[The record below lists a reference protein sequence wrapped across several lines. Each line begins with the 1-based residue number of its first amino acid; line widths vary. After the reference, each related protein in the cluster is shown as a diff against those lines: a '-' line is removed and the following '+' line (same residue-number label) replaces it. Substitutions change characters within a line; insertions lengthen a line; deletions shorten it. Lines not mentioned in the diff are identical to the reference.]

1 MSVIPESE
9 VRSEL
14 ERVLASPV
22 FAHADRPSR
31 FLRYVVERALAGETA
46 ALKEYAIGVDVY
58 DRPPG
63 FDPRSDS
70 IVRVEAGRLRA
81 KLREYYDLYGGADPV
96 RIDLPKGTYVP
107 AFERVVRGPESSRVS
122 RSGLPLRFWL
132 LPAAGVILLGAV
144 LVLWRQ
150 RSDVSEVPQ
159 VRSIAVLPFM
169 SLSGTAKGE
178 RFADGLTE
186 EVIARLARAPEL
198 KVPAR
203 STTFQ
208 YKAKTVDLRTLG
220 EQLEVDAVLEG
231 SVRCELERCR
241 VTAELV
247 LARDG
252 FHLWAETYEEPADDL
267 LAVQERM
274 SAIIAEDLLR
284 RVQGLAGW
292 RGRGRHTPHPA
303 AFAAYVEGSRLFRR
317 DRLRGQSS
325 EGLHPDHQRAI
336 ELLEEAVTL
345 DPEFAEGWAALA
357 DACEFAISLD
367 RQRGPKLEARA
378 DEASRRALRL
388 DDSLAL
394 AHAVQGS
401 LRFYRRWD
409 FAGAESAFRRAVE
422 IHPREARWQS
432 HLADLLLIQ
441 GRMAEAA
448 VELDRA
454 IMLEPRAG
462 GLLTQKALLLHHRGL
477 YEEAI
482 RLAQHAEVLDPGVVL
497 PIWVQGLCQ
506 EQLGQWAE
514 AERSFRRAL
523 ELAPYD
529 VRAITALGHLFG
541 LSGRREEA
549 EAILGRL
556 KSWDEVAG
564 KSYPIALVCV
574 GLGRYDEALNWL
586 ERAYE
591 ERDPS
596 FPYLG
601 IEARLAPLRDRPKAQ
616 ELLQRLHP
624 GLKWEFSPMPGE
636 WGRTTVLN

>member
-1 MSVIPESE
+1 MIPESE
-9 VRSEL
+9 VRAQL

-22 FAHADRPSR
+22 FSHAERPSR
-31 FLRYVVERALAGETA
+31 FLRYVVEKTLAGEVSG
-46 ALKEYAIGVDVY
+46 LKEYAIGVDVY
-58 DRPPG
+58 GRPPG

-81 KLREYYDLYGGADPV
+81 KLREYYDLYGEADPV
-96 RIDLPKGTYVP
+96 RIVLPKGTYVP
-107 AFERVVRGPESSRVS
+107 AFARGGQDGAAPAVSSRPWS
-122 RSGLPLRFWL
+122 RWWL
-132 LPAAGVILLGAV
+132 LAAV
-144 LVLWRQ
+144 LVVVSTLVVLWQ
-150 RSDVSEVPQ
+150 RRAVTTAPPEVK
-159 VRSIAVLPFM
+159 SIAVLPFM
-169 SLSGTAKGE
+169 NLSGTPETEG
-178 RFADGLTE
+178 FADGLTE
-186 EVIARLARAPEL
+186 EIIARLAQTPDL

-203 STTFQ
+203 TTMFQ
-208 YKAKTVDLRTLG
+208 YKARSVDLRALG
-220 EQLEVDAVLEG
+220 SELKVDAVLEG
-231 SVRCELERCR
+231 SVRCDSGRCR
-241 VTAELV
+241 VTAELIW
-247 LARDG
+247 AKDG
-252 FHLWAETYEEPADDL
+252 FHLWAETYEEPAKDL

-274 SAIIAEDLLR
+274 SGVIAEDLVR
-284 RVQGLAGW
+284 RARGLESW
-292 RGRGRHTPHPA
+292 RGRGYRTPHPA
-303 AFAAYVEGSRLFRR
+303 ALAAYVEGSRLFRR

-336 ELLEEAVTL
+336 ELLEEAVAL
-345 DPEFAEGWAALA
+345 DPEFAEAWAALA

-367 RQRGPKLEARA
+367 RQRGPMLEARA

-409 FAGAESAFRRAVE
+409 FAGAENAFRRAVE

-448 VELDRA
+448 VQLDRA

-482 RLAQHAEVLDPGVVL
+482 RLAQNAEALDPGVVL

-529 VRAITALGHLFG
+529 VRAVTALGHLFG
-541 LSGRREEA
+541 QSGRPEEA
-549 EAILGRL
+549 EAILTRL

-574 GLGRYDEALNWL
+574 GLGRYDEALSWL
-586 ERAYE
+586 EKAYE

-601 IEARLAPLRDRPKAQ
+601 IEARLAPLRSHPKAQ
-616 ELLQRLHP
+616 ELLHRLHP
-624 GLKWEFSPMPGE
+624 GLKWEFSPSVENRGP
-636 WGRTTVLN
+636 